1 MGLTE
6 AHRRRIAA
14 SRFEAQRERDLRGQ
28 PSTLRRA
35 RLTAEGGRG
44 MSQQA
49 LAVLAGCSRDAVS
62 RAERRDPAVSTA
74 TLRRLCAVL
83 DVPLGDARQ

>member
-1 MGLTE
+1 MND
-6 AHRRRIAA
+6 AHRTRIAA
-14 SRFEAQRERDLRGQ
+14 ARFDAQRQRELRGQ
-28 PSTLRRA
+28 PSALRRA
-35 RLTAEGGRG
+35 RLTTDGGRG

-62 RAERRDPAVSTA
+62 RAERRDPAVSVA

-83 DVPLGDARQ
+83 DVPLSEARH